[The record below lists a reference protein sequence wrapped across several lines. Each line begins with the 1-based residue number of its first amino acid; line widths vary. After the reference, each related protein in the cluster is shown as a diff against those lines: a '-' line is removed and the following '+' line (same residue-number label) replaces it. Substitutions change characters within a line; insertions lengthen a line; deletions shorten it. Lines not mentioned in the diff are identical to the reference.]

1 MILSLLNLKL
11 KKYNLYLFM
20 FKKSIFYFRND
31 LRIEDNI
38 GFINC
43 YENTE
48 NIIPIYIFENDH
60 NKDFILNILNNLN
73 KKININIYFGNPKD
87 IFLNILDNSDI
98 DSIFFN
104 CEYNIYSKIR
114 DNDIIQCIKQ
124 KHNITIQITED
135 SLLTGITKVLNEKN
149 NYYKNYTKFYNNT
162 KTNRNR

>member
-135 SLLTGITKVLNEKN
+135 SLLTGITKVLNDKN